1 MPHQCVLLSKS
12 EVFQANDLAPIA
24 RMMELMQTYA
34 KDDRIVG
41 TDKFDS
47 WWSCLAAIEALSTT
61 MSTGLL
67 EELKRVCSSLFDFE
81 SCSLVSSS
89 VFWRKSV
96 GFMVI

>member
-12 EVFQANDLAPIA
+12 EVFQANGLAPIA

-47 WWSCLAAIEALSTT
+47 
-61 MSTGLL
+61 
-67 EELKRVCSSLFDFE
+67 
-81 SCSLVSSS
+81 
-89 VFWRKSV
+89 
-96 GFMVI
+96 

>member
-24 RMMELMQTYA
+24 RVMMELMQKYA

-47 WWSCLAAIEALSTT
+47 
-61 MSTGLL
+61 
-67 EELKRVCSSLFDFE
+67 
-81 SCSLVSSS
+81 
-89 VFWRKSV
+89 
-96 GFMVI
+96 